1 VFEIYASHALE
12 YYDRFQVND
21 VLAEWNRILAPGG
34 TIYITVPNLESLI
47 EIYTET
53 KNLESIIGPLFGR
66 WKNEKNNE
74 IIYHKTVWDFT
85 SLKNKLI
92 EESFYEIE
100 RFDPIKY
107 LDSIDPEY
115 DDYSLAYF
123 PHMDRNG
130 LQVSLAIK
138 AKKL

>member
-1 VFEIYASHALE
+1 MHLE
-12 YYDRFQVND
+12 EQ
-21 VLAEWNRILAPGG
+21 
-34 TIYITVPNLESLI
+34 YITVPNLESLI